1 MKITH
6 KDPSCGGK
14 EIYSMTPEV
23 LSKFLNLIREAI
35 EDEFKVVAIPGDF
48 AIMDTDGQ
56 IILKM

>member
-6 KDPSCGGK
+6 KDSNYGGK
-14 EIYSMTPEV
+14 EIYDMSPEV

-35 EDEFKVVAIPGDF
+35 GDEFKVVAIPGDF